1 MSINEI
7 LLILAIV
14 LFLGA
19 AFISYG
25 RNKVFDL
32 IALGL
37 AALTAAFLLGGR
49 AF

>member
-7 LLILAIV
+7 MLIIAII

-25 RNKVFDL
+25 QSKTFDL

-37 AALTAAFLLGGR
+37 AALTASFLLGGR

>member
-1 MSINEI
+1 MSISEI
-7 LLILAIV
+7 MMILAIV

-25 RNKVFDL
+25 RSKAFDL

-49 AF
+49 VY